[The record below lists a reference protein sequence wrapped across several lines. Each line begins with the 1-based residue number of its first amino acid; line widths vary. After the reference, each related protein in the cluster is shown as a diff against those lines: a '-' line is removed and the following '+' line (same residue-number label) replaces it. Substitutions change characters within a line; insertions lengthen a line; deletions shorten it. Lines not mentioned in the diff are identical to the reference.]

1 MIRLLRLL
9 LQLCLFRL
17 APQDLPYSPR
27 LAQGLVLL
35 GVGVNLLFVRL
46 LDAGDGAP
54 ARIALSLALLLGLPW
69 LLLSLRRRLPRYVQT
84 LTAFAGSGLLFLLVL
99 LPLAQP
105 IANLPPPTP
114 GVAPS
119 ATQALIS
126 LLSLALLV
134 WKIAINAHIWR
145 HALDWPR
152 GGAVLLAVGLFLF
165 ELALVRML
173 FAPGAVT

>member
-1 MIRLLRLL
+1 MTRLLRLL

-35 GVGVNLLFVRL
+35 GVGINLVFVRL
-46 LDAGDGAP
+46 LDARADAP
-54 ARIALSLALLLGLPW
+54 FRIALSLALLLGLPW
-69 LLLSLRRRLPRYVQT
+69 LLLSLRQRRPRYVQT

-99 LPLAQP
+99 LPLVQP
-105 IANLPPPTP
+105 IADLPPPSP
-114 GVAPS
+114 DVVPS
-119 ATQALIS
+119 ATQVIVS

-134 WKIAINAHIWR
+134 WKLALNAHIWR

-152 GGAVLLAVGLFLF
+152 GGAVLLSIGLFVL
-165 ELALVRML
+165 ELALVRAL
-173 FAPGAVT
+173 FPPAAAA